1 MVVIGALEDESGKM
15 FGFDVRVSDQGG
27 APSARSAIA
36 NVFVSGF
43 RSGVLFRRCGLLLC
57 SFDFVIVQAIPKI
70 NLELFSRVYATG
82 ID

>member
-43 RSGVLFRRCGLLLC
+43 RTGLLFRRCEPFLC
-57 SFDFVIVQAIPKI
+57 SFDFVVVVTVQAIP
-70 NLELFSRVYATG
+70 
-82 ID
+82 